1 MIKQTLFLTM
11 PVSLSLKD
19 HQMVISVKESD
30 EKVKRAIE
38 DIGFVIIENPMISI
52 TIPLLNELV
61 ENNVSV
67 IFCDNR
73 QMPQSMLLSLDS
85 NRIQGENFREQI
97 SIKEV
102 LKKQL
107 WKQVIE
113 YKIKNQ
119 SLLLNKLGKS
129 GNMLKP
135 FYTNVKAGDS
145 DNREG
150 LAARKY
156 WKELFGKD
164 FSRERMGAPPNNLL
178 NYGYSLLRAA
188 TARALTGSG
197 LLPSFGICHKNKY
210 NAFPLA
216 DDIMEPYRPFVDELV
231 FDLYAN
237 GETEL
242 SKQTKSDLFRILF
255 CDVHFSKV
263 TRPLEVALSL
273 TTASLA
279 RCYKGEEKSI
289 VFPLI

>member
-19 HQMVISVKESD
+19 HQMVISLKESD
-30 EKVKRAIE
+30 DKVKRAIE
-38 DIGFVIIENPMISI
+38 DIGFVIIENPIISI

-67 IFCDNR
+67 IFCNNK

-150 LAARKY
+150 LSARKY

-178 NYGYSLLRAA
+178 N
-188 TARALTGSG
+188 
-197 LLPSFGICHKNKY
+197 
-210 NAFPLA
+210 
-216 DDIMEPYRPFVDELV
+216 
-231 FDLYAN
+231 
-237 GETEL
+237 
-242 SKQTKSDLFRILF
+242 
-255 CDVHFSKV
+255 
-263 TRPLEVALSL
+263 
-273 TTASLA
+273 
-279 RCYKGEEKSI
+279 
-289 VFPLI
+289 